1 MPTRDSLTLG
11 IRIERDAAAVYAFA
25 SQPGNMPRWA
35 AGIGGAVTQDGGAWS
50 VETPQGRLRL
60 DFAPPNAFGVLDH
73 SVTLPDGS
81 VVNVPMRVVPNGSGA
96 EVLFTLFR
104 QPGMSA
110 EAFERDAG
118 QIRADLATLKRL
130 METSA
135 ATGP

>member
-1 MPTRDSLTLG
+1 MPTRDSLTLS
-11 IRIERDAAAVYAFA
+11 IRIERDAGAVYAFA
-25 SQPGNMPRWA
+25 SRPETMPRWA
-35 AGIGGAVTQDGGAWS
+35 AGLGSAVTRDGEAWS

-81 VVNVPMRVVPNGSGA
+81 VVDVPMRVVPNGSGA

-110 EAFERDAG
+110 ADFERDAG
-118 QIRADLATLKRL
+118 LVRADLATLKRL
-130 METSA
+130 MEA
-135 ATGP
+135 AD